1 MTKKIMT
8 KLNSK
13 NSKKKDYDLAPSGG
27 GNTLKAE
34 FIGNSNKVRVRV
46 IDQTCLDR
54 LLMHD
59 SISLNQYKTLDI
71 MYSDFCKSGFVGIR
85 ASNYNPRVEAT
96 NDPSHERYA
105 ILRKK
110 VLGCFTYVKDTGNK
124 TAYEILIKVIH
135 DKDFT
140 KWEMNWIETSGNFD
154 FICSKVENFYKFWG
168 NS

>member
-1 MTKKIMT
+1 
-8 KLNSK
+8 
-13 NSKKKDYDLAPSGG
+13 
-27 GNTLKAE
+27 
-34 FIGNSNKVRVRV
+34 
-46 IDQTCLDR
+46 
-54 LLMHD
+54 
-59 SISLNQYKTLDI
+59 
-71 MYSDFCKSGFVGIR
+71 
-85 ASNYNPRVEAT
+85 
-96 NDPSHERYA
+96 
-105 ILRKK
+105 